1 MSKKI
6 EESLSEKLMMA
17 EYPSTDIEAFEMTSD
32 VVFDTEALED
42 IRDHCR
48 PADMVGELEGL
59 ASTGSESL
67 EQIRFKP
74 HPRGALQVWELPDT
88 NNPVENERNKRYIV
102 AVDIGGR
109 SA

>member
-1 MSKKI
+1 
-6 EESLSEKLMMA
+6 
-17 EYPSTDIEAFEMTSD
+17 MTSD

-48 PADMVGELEGL
+48 PADFTGELEGL
-59 ASTGSESL
+59 ASNGSESL

-74 HPRGALQVWELPDT
+74 HPRGALQVWELPDI